1 MKYTIKHVDKF
12 RENYELN
19 PDNSKVVTNYTEEV
33 TSESIEDF
41 SKILKNFMDVF
52 EENRMMNSDD
62 VKKMFGRDT
71 ISPENIDHICD
82 YYNFR
87 FRIYNRILDEIGLQ
101 NITTDSDAF
110 SKRYPIPYELNHF
123 NVMDLKKDN
132 IESEQLEAYYELR
145 VEN

>member
-33 TSESIEDF
+33 TAESIEDF

-87 FRIYNRILDEIGLQ
+87 LRIYNRILDEIGLQ
-101 NITTDSDAF
+101 SITTDSDAF

-123 NVMDLKKDN
+123 NVIDLKKDN

>member
-19 PDNSKVVTNYTEEV
+19 PDNSKVVTNYSEEV

-41 SKILKNFMDVF
+41 SKILKNFMDIF
-52 EENRMMNSDD
+52 EENRLMNLDD
-62 VKKMFGRDT
+62 VKKMFMFET
-71 ISPENIDHICD
+71 ISPENMDHICD

-87 FRIYNRILDEIGLQ
+87 FRIYNRILDEIGLHS
-101 NITTDSDAF
+101 ITTDSDAF

-123 NVMDLKKDN
+123 EINDLDKEDH
-132 IESEQLEAYYELR
+132 ESEQLEAYYEFR